1 MLQVLSLVLGV
12 ALQDNAA
19 LQTNEA
25 LHAQPLLAPTAELST
40 SGRAEVLVLVS
51 DHGSGTTNFGDILNT
66 HPCILDVGEPFG
78 SGYVLWSTFA
88 TPAECEDKARHPAM
102 FDADNGKLE
111 HADNPKM
118 TREIND
124 VLTRQEWNKGADKVY
139 YNIDS
144 RSLYVNLTYNLA
156 EYFVRIRDLVCAH
169 VPASARAVC
178 PAANCSIMLKMFPVY
193 VDGDTVIDHTP
204 SPGHASCQAAQN
216 IKAMKAWK
224 DALHSFELDP
234 KVATL
239 NFERKEVDRQF
250 SNFHRFT
257 PIGTEFD
264 CSYPRPTPTF
274 AVEAVK
280 HTQLQLQA
288 ESCWVH
294 PQKCISRPSP
304 HYLPVI
310 SRISPGHLPNISRAL
325 DGGLM
330 ASGGCL
336 SASDC
341 LPHQVH

>member
-1 MLQVLSLVLGV
+1 
-12 ALQDNAA
+12 
-19 LQTNEA
+19 
-25 LHAQPLLAPTAELST
+25 
-40 SGRAEVLVLVS
+40 
-51 DHGSGTTNFGDILNT
+51 
-66 HPCILDVGEPFG
+66 
-78 SGYVLWSTFA
+78 
-88 TPAECEDKARHPAM
+88 
-102 FDADNGKLE
+102 
-111 HADNPKM
+111 
-118 TREIND
+118 
-124 VLTRQEWNKGADKVY
+124 
-139 YNIDS
+139 
-144 RSLYVNLTYNLA
+144 VNLTYNLA

-257 PIGTEFD
+257 SIGTEFD

-294 PQKCISRPSP
+294 PQV
-304 HYLPVI
+304 HLPA
-310 SRISPGHLPNISRAL
+310 ISPLSSGHLPNISRSSPEYLPSSRRRPDGVWWLSECVGLPPSSGAL
-325 DGGLM
+325 PKL
-330 ASGGCL
+330 SIS
-336 SASDC
+336 SASTRGRC
-341 LPHQVH
+341 LIRVRA